1 MQRGLSPGLSTLHPT
16 EFLFHSQAFRLCYRT
31 DTSKSKLLVFEK
43 GKSAFAKCPAG
54 IYAALASSLPRAEGA
69 WSPQPSTAPKRPC
82 GARHARVAHGGDLP
96 SLLCLPLGRWGFWS
110 LGFGLSGVGRSKLR
124 AGPAGVV
131 SVGEGASRAG
141 CFPGARQRPRCL
153 DSVTC
158 CPCSVR
164 SSNSRFCRDSINTT
178 GTRAG
183 TPAPPQAGLSGRPT
197 PAGGCEARP
206 PRLDLHTAVFLLPR
220 PPAAPSALSA

>member
-1 MQRGLSPGLSTLHPT
+1 MPGWYICNSGLESSTSRGRLEPAAQHCA
-16 EFLFHSQAFRLCYRT
+16 QAPLRR
-31 DTSKSKLLVFEK
+31 
-43 GKSAFAKCPAG
+43 P
-54 IYAALASSLPRAEGA
+54 P
-69 WSPQPSTAPKRPC
+69 RPC
-82 GARHARVAHGGDLP
+82 CTRGDLP

-110 LGFGLSGVGRSKLR
+110 LGFGLSGVGRSEFR

-131 SVGEGASRAG
+131 SVGEGTSHAS

-164 SSNSRFCRDSINTT
+164 SSNSRFFRDSINTT

-183 TPAPPQAGLSGRPT
+183 TPRSTSGGPVQEAHPSRGL
-197 PAGGCEARP
+197 
-206 PRLDLHTAVFLLPR
+206 
-220 PPAAPSALSA
+220 